1 MTAVRELLLGAKYPA
16 RNADKNIA
24 DMQAQLAANQQGIR
38 QLEKAIERYG
48 LRTVQRYLRFVR
60 ENAAVSVRRL
70 LSSLKDGSFGYE
82 LDSGEYVKVTVTIDH
97 ENREAT
103 VDFTGTSLQSDN
115 NFNAP
120 SAVARAAVLYVFRS
134 LIAEDIPMNE
144 GCLEP
149 LNIVIPDGSL
159 LSPVYPAAVVAGN
172 VETSQCVT
180 DALFGALNALAA
192 SQGTMNNLSFGNDRF
207 QYYETIAGGAGAGPD
222 FHGADA
228 VQTHMTNSRL
238 TDPEVLEQTFPVILE
253 SFSIRTGSG
262 GHGRWHG
269 GNGTVRKIRFL
280 EPVEASILS
289 NHRRIA
295 PFGLDGGQPGETGRN
310 IVEYDS
316 NEREELGATATVKLS
331 KGACLIIET
340 PGGGG
345 YGKET

>member
-1 MTAVRELLLGAKYPA
+1 
-16 RNADKNIA
+16 
-24 DMQAQLAANQQGIR
+24 
-38 QLEKAIERYG
+38 
-48 LRTVQRYLRFVR
+48 LRFVR
-60 ENAAVSVRRL
+60 ENAAASVRRL
-70 LSSLKDGSFGYE
+70 LGSLKDGSFGYE
-82 LDSGEYVKVTVTIDH
+82 LDSGEYVKVTVTVDH
-97 ENREAT
+97 KNRMAT
-103 VDFTGTSLQSDN
+103 VDFRGTSLQSDN

-149 LNIVIPDGSL
+149 LNIIIPEGSL

-180 DALFGALNALAA
+180 DALFGALGALAA
-192 SQGTMNNLSFGNDRF
+192 SQGTMNNLSFGNDSF

-222 FHGADA
+222 FHGVDA

-238 TDPEVLEQTFPVILE
+238 TDPEVLEQAFPVILE
-253 SFSIRTGSG
+253 SFSIRKNSG
-262 GHGRWHG
+262 GQGQWHG

-295 PFGLDGGQPGETGRN
+295 PFGLAGGQPGKTGRN
-310 IVEYDS
+310 FVEHKS
-316 NEREELGATATVKLS
+316 KEREELGATATVKLG
-331 KGACLIIET
+331 KGSCLIIET

-345 YGKET
+345 FGKAD